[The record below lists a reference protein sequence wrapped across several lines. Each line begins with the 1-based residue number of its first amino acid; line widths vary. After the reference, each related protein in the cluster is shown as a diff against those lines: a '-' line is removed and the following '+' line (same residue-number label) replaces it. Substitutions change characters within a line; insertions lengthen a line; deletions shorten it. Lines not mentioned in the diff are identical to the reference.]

1 MIAVLFGIAGL
12 IGFVLLW
19 LVIRGSRSDHDAYL
33 PEELRGATLAMSEKT
48 LVRKKPVHVR
58 GRPDEVWLKNGQRTI
73 VETKSREGRVFEG
86 DRMQLAAYAYL
97 LRGDGGPP
105 VNPYAYIRFTGGEQS
120 FSKVKL
126 WDDDAVIEAHRRFSQ
141 VTDGREEPRFAKTA
155 ALCRGCGHVE
165 RCPSA
170 RIA

>member
-1 MIAVLFGIAGL
+1 MSVLYILFGL
-12 IGFVLLW
+12 IGVLLLW
-19 LVIRGSRSDHDAYL
+19 LVAGKRPTTADAYL
-33 PEELRGATLAMSEKT
+33 PEELRGATLEMSEKT

-58 GRPDEVWLKNGQRTI
+58 GRPDEVWLKDGRRHI
-73 VETKSREGRVFEG
+73 IETKSRVGGVFEG

-97 LRGDGGPP
+97 LRGEGGPP
-105 VNPYAYIRFTGGEQS
+105 LSPYGYIRFTGGEQS
-120 FSKVKL
+120 FARVKL
-126 WDDDAVIEAHRRFSQ
+126 RGDEAVIEAHRRHSG
-141 VTDGREEPRFAKTA
+141 VIAGREDPGFAKTA